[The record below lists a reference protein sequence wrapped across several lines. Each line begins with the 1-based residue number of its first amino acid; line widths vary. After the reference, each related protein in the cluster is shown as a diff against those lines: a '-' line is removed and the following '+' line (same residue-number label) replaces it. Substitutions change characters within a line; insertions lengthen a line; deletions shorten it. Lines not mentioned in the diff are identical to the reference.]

1 MRGDHRVAPLAEWL
15 FWTILVAVLWSQTAR
30 FSQPIANF
38 RFGADGWPKV
48 VLLCLWLGA
57 TFQLAISLWR
67 VGQEEKSAKK
77 NKEKTKKKDKARK
90 RGRVSLYELVL
101 SKQNWRIA
109 GIFLIPLL
117 YLWLMRRMGFFIIT
131 PFFVMLYLWV
141 LEVRRWDY
149 LIAVSFSVYAL
160 VLLVFTR
167 LFYVALPIGSW
178 HWCYEVNNYIITLV
192 RFGL

>member
-1 MRGDHRVAPLAEWL
+1 MRGDRRVAPLAEWL

-57 TFQLAISLWR
+57 TFQLVLSLR
-67 VGQEEKSAKK
+67 SIGQEEKFAKK
-77 NKEKTKKKDKARK
+77 VKAKKSGEAK
-90 RGRVSLYELVL
+90 GRVWLYRLVF
-101 SKQNWRIA
+101 SKQNWRVA
-109 GIFLIPLL
+109 GIFLVPLL
-117 YLWLMRRMGFFIIT
+117 YLWLIRRMGFFVVT
-131 PFFVMLYLWV
+131 PFFVMLYLWI

-160 VLLVFTR
+160 VLLIFTR
-167 LFYVALPIGSW
+167 LFYVALPVGSW
-178 HWCYEVNNYIITLV
+178 HWGYEVNHYIITLV
-192 RFGL
+192 RLGL